1 MGTQIGADAFLGK
14 PFNEAELVSV
24 VRNLLALKENEKRVA
39 AMNQYLTETVLKR
52 YLPPTLVQEIV
63 DGKLQMQDEAHVR
76 PITVLFA
83 DLVGFTRF
91 SEQAGPEAVAT
102 LLNEHLSTMTQVVFE
117 YGGTIDKFI
126 GDAIMVFFGA
136 PKDMD
141 PSEQQQ
147 RAVSCAQAMQKAS
160 RSLSSNSK
168 AQHLAMRI
176 GIHHGPAVVGNFGS
190 HQRSDYTCIGPTVN
204 LASRIESTCEPGQ
217 VYVPRV
223 VAQTLPQWCE
233 EAGRFNLKGVEGAQ
247 LLYRLVD

>member
-160 RSLSSNSK
+160 PKNVL
-168 AQHLAMRI
+168 
-176 GIHHGPAVVGNFGS
+176 
-190 HQRSDYTCIGPTVN
+190 
-204 LASRIESTCEPGQ
+204 
-217 VYVPRV
+217 
-223 VAQTLPQWCE
+223 
-233 EAGRFNLKGVEGAQ
+233 
-247 LLYRLVD
+247 